1 MIKRFIIVLIFLVSF
16 SNAQIYELS
25 IDPNDT
31 STYEHADFKIWI
43 DESIDTLAG
52 VYWFIHGFNL
62 DSREIV
68 NDLNFQFI
76 TSNKKFALMGV
87 HLSNMNMNS
96 GIGDAVL
103 SFMDSISVLSN
114 RPELSNIPF
123 FINGYS
129 WGGQFGYHFAR
140 WIPEKILGLIS
151 QKGGY
156 HDTVFSHSALEI
168 PMLLIVGEND
178 LQYRIENLSSIFYNH
193 RQYGAKWA
201 FLVEKNASHAQVSD
215 DHFLNSYFNEVI
227 NMRLNDNTDYYQPIL
242 LNNLIDSTSWLG
254 NNKLLNIDSWGCYL
268 YNQDSS
274 SWLISRKI
282 ANHWKKFNSQDTL
295 LIEYNLDIN
304 EDCLIGMDDV
314 LFLVD
319 ILLNKKTNNLFVDYN
334 QDLIL
339 NIFDFYIFVEK
350 IYFE

>member
-1 MIKRFIIVLIFLVSF
+1 
-16 SNAQIYELS
+16 
-25 IDPNDT
+25 
-31 STYEHADFKIWI
+31 
-43 DESIDTLAG
+43 
-52 VYWFIHGFNL
+52 
-62 DSREIV
+62 
-68 NDLNFQFI
+68 
-76 TSNKKFALMGV
+76 
-87 HLSNMNMNS
+87 
-96 GIGDAVL
+96 
-103 SFMDSISVLSN
+103 
-114 RPELSNIPF
+114 
-123 FINGYS
+123 
-129 WGGQFGYHFAR
+129 
-140 WIPEKILGLIS
+140 
-151 QKGGY
+151 
-156 HDTVFSHSALEI
+156 
-168 PMLLIVGEND
+168 
-178 LQYRIENLSSIFYNH
+178 
-193 RQYGAKWA
+193 
-201 FLVEKNASHAQVSD
+201 
-215 DHFLNSYFNEVI
+215 
-227 NMRLNDNTDYYQPIL
+227 MRLNDNTDYYQPIL